1 VTRNSAQPKVIEEFY
16 AQQRL
21 PPCWMAT
28 YSNRVQTCATTQ
40 LSDYMTCSRL
50 SRG

>member
-1 VTRNSAQPKVIEEFY
+1 MRNSARPNVIEEFY
-16 AQQRL
+16 AQQRR

-28 YSNRVQTCATTQ
+28 YSNRVQTCTTTQ